1 MKKVKEKITAM
12 LNAIA
17 FAEMDEAETALSF
30 MAPVVGHLEN
40 SLLNHDK
47 DSGIP
52 SYEESTVDAFERS
65 MSAAV
70 FAEAGQFSSANEIL
84 HPETKPHIVAL
95 VIDNSNPN
103 LHAINYTVNL
113 CKRIGAIMD
122 ILITES
128 DEVRLGDEDS
138 DHTGLLGSVNIP
150 ELSQFLG
157 DKNVQYR
164 MYLFRGDIVEKLGDY
179 VRRHK
184 EVTTVVY
191 DSPINENKDSRGAKW
206 HRVLDTICTRLSIPL
221 ITVFDKRRVKMAT

>member
-1 MKKVKEKITAM
+1 
-12 LNAIA
+12 
-17 FAEMDEAETALSF
+17 MDEVLRVCATYK
-30 MAPVVGHLEN
+30 GQYH
-40 SLLNHDK
+40 
-47 DSGIP
+47 GW
-52 SYEESTVDAFERS
+52 
-65 MSAAV
+65 SAAGE
-70 FAEAGQFSSANEIL
+70 FGSANEIL
-84 HPETKPHIVAL
+84 HPEPKPRIVAL

-103 LHAINYTVNL
+103 LHAINYTANL
-113 CKRIGAIMD
+113 CKRIGAMMD

-128 DEVRLGDEDS
+128 NEVSLGDKDL
-138 DHTGLLGSVNIP
+138 DHTGLLGSVDIP
-150 ELSQFLG
+150 ELSHFLG

-191 DSPINENKDSRGAKW
+191 DSPMNENKDSRGAKW